1 VKLPNSNSQH
11 TRGGLGAQFTRL
23 EQAYGQFAYVA
34 PVKQIAHFAAQGP
47 APVYLYHF
55 AASCSIQG
63 GAGHGT
69 YAPFVTF
76 NEEIRERTRRLK
88 QISRA
93 MHAYWTSFIITG
105 DPNKIKLVNRPT
117 WPEFDD
123 QHGKAGKLVVFG
135 EGNDEVAG
143 GKEGGSVVRVT
154 ESIFQTEECKFWSD
168 RTEKFEL

>member
-1 VKLPNSNSQH
+1 
-11 TRGGLGAQFTRL
+11 
-23 EQAYGQFAYVA
+23 
-34 PVKQIAHFAAQGP
+34 
-47 APVYLYHF
+47 VYLYHF